1 MTAIQLK
8 KSLMHQIA
16 EIEDVSFLK
25 ALKTIIDTKTKSDV
39 ICLSNEQR
47 AEIDDSKKQVEKE
60 LFTKHEDL
68 QQEFEKWLNA
78 N

>member
-8 KSLMHQIA
+8 KSLIHQIA
-16 EIEDVSFLK
+16 DIEDISFLK
-25 ALKTIIDTKTKSDV
+25 ALKTIIETKTKSDV
-39 ICLSNEQR
+39 ISLTNEQR
-47 AEIDDSKKQVEKE
+47 TEIIESKKQIENG
-60 LFTKHEDL
+60 LFTKHEEL

>member
-16 EIEDVSFLK
+16 DIEDVSFLK
-25 ALKTIIDTKTKSDV
+25 ALKTIIETKTKSD
-39 ICLSNEQR
+39 ILYLTNEQR
-47 AEIDDSKKQVEKE
+47 AEIIESKKQVENG
-60 LFTKHEDL
+60 LFTKQEDL
-68 QQEFEKWLNA
+68 QQEFEKWLNV

>member
-16 EIEDVSFLK
+16 DIEDVSFLK
-25 ALKTIIDTKTKSDV
+25 ALKTIIETKTKSE
-39 ICLSNEQR
+39 IFYLTNEQR
-47 AEIDDSKKQVEKE
+47 AEIIESKKQVENG
-60 LFTKHEDL
+60 LFTKQEDL
-68 QQEFEKWLNA
+68 QQEFEKWLNV

>member
-8 KSLMHQIA
+8 KTLMHQIA
-16 EIEDVSFLK
+16 DIEDVSFLK
-25 ALKTIIDTKTKSDV
+25 ALKTIIETKTKSD
-39 ICLSNEQR
+39 ILYLTNEQR
-47 AEIDDSKKQVEKE
+47 AEIIESKKQVENG

>member
-1 MTAIQLK
+1 MTSIQLR
-8 KSLMHQIA
+8 KSIMLQIA
-16 EIEDVSFLK
+16 DIEDVSFLK
-25 ALKTIIDTKTKSDV
+25 ALKTIIETKTKSDI
-39 ICLSNEQR
+39 ICLSSEQR
-47 AEIDDSKKQVEKE
+47 DEIVESKKQIENG